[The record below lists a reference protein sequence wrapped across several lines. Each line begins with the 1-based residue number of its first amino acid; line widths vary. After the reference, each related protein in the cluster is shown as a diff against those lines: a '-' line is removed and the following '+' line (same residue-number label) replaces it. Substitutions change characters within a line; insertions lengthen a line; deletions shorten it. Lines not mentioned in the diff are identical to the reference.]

1 MAKEKFE
8 RTKPHVNIGTIGHV
22 DHGKTTLTAAITTV
36 LAKAGLSE
44 VKSFDQIDNAPEE
57 KERGITIN
65 TAHVEY
71 ETANRHYAHVDCPG
85 HADYVKNMV
94 TGAAQMDGA
103 IIVVAATDG
112 PMPQTREHILLARQ
126 VNVPRLVVFLNKC
139 DMVDDEEMFDLVEM
153 EMRDLLST
161 YEYDGDETPII
172 RGSALGAL
180 NGEPEWEAKVKEV
193 LDGAIRNTGLG
204 NYVFQVLI
212 PTEKVMSVRNGKKVV
227 KEKNLYSGYVF
238 VECILTGEVLY
249 ELRNT
254 TNVIDFLRGRGKN
267 AAPEALRESEVLRMM
282 GTADEMID
290 PTDEG
295 NDYMVGETVK
305 VTFGPF
311 SGFSGTIEEVNRE
324 RKKLKVMVK
333 IFGRK
338 TPLELENSQV
348 ERE

>member
-1 MAKEKFE
+1 MA
-8 RTKPHVNIGTIGHV
+8 
-22 DHGKTTLTAAITTV
+22 
-36 LAKAGLSE
+36 
-44 VKSFDQIDNAPEE
+44 EE
-57 KERGITIN
+57 KKK
-65 TAHVEY
+65 AW
-71 ETANRHYAHVDCPG
+71 
-85 HADYVKNMV
+85 YVLR
-94 TGAAQMDGA
+94 A
-103 IIVVAATDG
+103 ISG
-112 PMPQTREHILLARQ
+112 
-126 VNVPRLVVFLNKC
+126 K
-139 DMVDDEEMFDLVEM
+139 
-153 EMRDLLST
+153 
-161 YEYDGDETPII
+161 
-172 RGSALGAL
+172 
-180 NGEPEWEAKVKEV
+180 EAKVKEV

-212 PTEKVMSVRNGKKVV
+212 PTEKVLSVRNGKKVV

-290 PTDEG
+290 TTDDG

-324 RKKLKVMVK
+324 KKKLKVMVK